1 MKAPQTNMKL
11 HLTEAELNMSLEEL
25 AKLAEKE
32 ANDENSRA

>member
-1 MKAPQTNMKL
+1 MEAPNQTMKL

-25 AKLAEKE
+25 AELAEKE